1 MAKKNYGKEFEERF
15 KKDFCDTFP
24 NEFILRLKDNTSRY
38 KGSSR
43 NPCDFLT
50 HVESILYML
59 EVKCHYGNT
68 FPFQDLRQYNDLITY
83 LGLKNVEIGVII
95 WFIDHDD
102 CLYVPIETIQ
112 KMKANGD
119 KSVNINKLKD
129 YKVVHV
135 PSTKMRVFLK
145 SDYSF
150 MKDKIDK

>member
-1 MAKKNYGKEFEERF
+1 MAKKNYGKDFEKRF
-15 KKDFCDTFP
+15 AKDFSDTFP

-38 KGSSR
+38 KGASS
-43 NPCDFLT
+43 NPCDFIT
-50 HVESILYML
+50 HVEDTLFML

-68 FPFQDLRQYNDLITY
+68 FPFQDLRQYSELITY

-95 WFIDHDD
+95 WFIDHQE

-119 KSVNINKLKD
+119 KSVNIRKLKD
-129 YKVVHV
+129 YKVVHI
-135 PSTKMRVFLK
+135 PSIAMRVFLK

-150 MKDKIDK
+150 MKEKIDK